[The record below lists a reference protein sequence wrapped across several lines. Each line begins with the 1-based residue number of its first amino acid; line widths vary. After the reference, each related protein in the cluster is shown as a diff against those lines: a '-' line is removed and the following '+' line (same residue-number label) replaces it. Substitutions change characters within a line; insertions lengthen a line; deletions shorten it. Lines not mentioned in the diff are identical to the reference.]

1 MELGFWEALIVLPIL
16 LLAAAFGL
24 TRLSRLIRQWKQTGQ
39 HQSSL
44 DSQSHPQRQISDY
57 KPHGWM
63 DEELARQKRNK
74 EFNRR

>member
-1 MELGFWEALIVLPIL
+1 MELGFWEALIVLPIS
-16 LLAAAFGL
+16 LLAIAYGL
-24 TRLSRLIRQWKQTGQ
+24 TRLPGLIRQWKRTGQ

-44 DSQSHPQRQISDY
+44 ESQSHPHRQITDY

-74 EFNRR
+74 VRH